1 MDSSGQPNQHNA
13 TRGKDTL
20 ISDHDIQEKGVE
32 NGFHRVGADD
42 VAATFLHGLDASVTS
57 APVTDAESKKLLT
70 KIDWALI
77 PLLSGTV
84 ILAAVDKVIISNA
97 AIYGMTAD
105 THLVGQQYSWV
116 GSIFYFGY
124 LIAEFPAAYL
134 VQRLP
139 VAKLLVGCVTAWG
152 VLMMCIAATQNFAGL
167 ATIRFLF
174 GMAEVPAFIIA
185 SIITTMWWTTAEQ
198 PIRIAFWFNQARD
211 HRAQPHT
218 AVANHL
224 TGFIDL
230 RGYHQLWNRSHEHIY
245 RSMALAVLGLGW
257 LFLHLGSR
265 AMVFPARFSSIVEVP
280 IRPREIRLHPPD
292 PTEQHWSG
300 RQTCQV
306 VPGPRMFVRCQ
317 DLAAC
322 PFRTGTEHSE
332 RRPCHFLVPH
342 CVWSWLQQARNDL
355 TWHTHRSHRDR
366 LATDLVFHPSRI
378 STSPLCDDCRHKH
391 SPADLCSPD
400 VAAPTIKQARFA
412 SCILLFL
419 LILGYAFATQRW
431 KTI

>member
-1 MDSSGQPNQHNA
+1 MED
-13 TRGKDTL
+13 D
-20 ISDHDIQEKGVE
+20 
-32 NGFHRVGADD
+32 FHGVGAND

-57 APVTDAESKKLLT
+57 APVTDEESRKLLT

-185 SIITTMWWTTAEQ
+185 SIITTMWWTTSEQ
-198 PIRIAFWFNQARD
+198 PIRIAFWFNQVRN
-211 HRAQPHT
+211 HRSQPHNPI
-218 AVANHL
+218 ANHL
-224 TGFIDL
+224 AGFLDL
-230 RGYHQLWNRSHEHIY
+230 RWYHQLRYRSHKHIY
-245 RSMALAVLGLGW
+245 RSMAFAVLSPWW
-257 LFLHLGSR
+257 LLLHLGICT
-265 AMVFPARFSSIVEVP
+265 MVLLARLSSLMEVP
-280 IRPREIRLHPPD
+280 IGPREVCLHQP
-292 PTEQHWSG
+292 
-300 RQTCQV
+300 
-306 VPGPRMFVRCQ
+306 
-317 DLAAC
+317 
-322 PFRTGTEHSE
+322 
-332 RRPCHFLVPH
+332 
-342 CVWSWLQQARNDL
+342 N
-355 TWHTHRSHRDR
+355 
-366 LATDLVFHPSRI
+366 
-378 STSPLCDDCRHKH
+378 STK
-391 SPADLCSPD
+391 
-400 VAAPTIKQARFA
+400 
-412 SCILLFL
+412 
-419 LILGYAFATQRW
+419 
-431 KTI
+431 